1 MLFGRRRTVTAAL
14 ARGTH
19 AGRGGHVLRRIFD
32 SPWTYFTLAALL
44 ALGGLASMFR
54 IRGPA
59 RPVGTIA
66 QDLGALRERGD
77 VNVVFV
83 LIDTLRADRMSA
95 YGYERPTSPAMDALA
110 DGGVRF
116 ARAQSQSSWTKCS
129 MASLWTGLFAQRSG
143 ITRFDHAIPAG
154 ATLPAEILKQA
165 GYTTAGIWRNG
176 WVASNFGFGQGFDIY
191 IRASQRTDIAHV
203 ERRGR
208 AEAKVPGTDEDV
220 TLAALE
226 FLRSNRNEKFL
237 LYLHYMDVHQ
247 YVYDD
252 EAAELPFGTSI
263 SDVYDRS
270 IHWTDRNIGALVS
283 ALDELDLSKRTILV
297 ITSDHGEAFGEHGS
311 EGHARNLYQEVVHV
325 PLILSLPFRVDGGLV
340 VDPLVRNVDVWPTLL
355 DLLGLPPLPSP
366 DGVSLV
372 PVMQA
377 AASGESAPVPPAHA
391 YLDTA
396 WGQIDQPAR
405 PLVGIQR
412 DTERVLYNRSD
423 KERSLQVYDL
433 ATDPGERRN
442 LRKTPPAWADDLGA
456 QLDASFEGQSPW
468 GAADSVELDEME
480 LNQLRALGYVIGE
493 GQVGQDRVR
502 ELERKP

>member
-1 MLFGRRRTVTAAL
+1 M
-14 ARGTH
+14 
-19 AGRGGHVLRRIFD
+19 LRRIFD

-44 ALGGLASMFR
+44 ALGGVASMFR

-59 RPVGTIA
+59 RPVGTIE
-66 QDLGALRERGD
+66 QDLGKLREQGD

-83 LIDTLRADRMSA
+83 LIDTLRADRLSS
-95 YGYERPTSPAMDALA
+95 YGYERPTSPTLDALA
-110 DGGVRF
+110 DQGVRF
-116 ARAQSQSSWTKCS
+116 ARAQAQSSWTKCS

-143 ITRFDHAIPAG
+143 VTRFDHALPAS
-154 ATLPAEILKQA
+154 ATLPAELFKQA

-176 WVASNFGFGQGFDIY
+176 WVASNFGFGQGFDVY
-191 IRASQRTDIAHV
+191 LRPTQRTDPANV

-226 FLRSNRNEKFL
+226 FLRNNRNEKFL

-270 IHWTDRNIGALVS
+270 IHWTDRNIAALVS
-283 ALDELDLSKRTILV
+283 TLDELDLSKRTILV
-297 ITSDHGEAFGEHGS
+297 ITADHGEAFGEHGA

-325 PLILSLPFRVDGGLV
+325 PLIVSLPFRVDGGLV
-340 VDPLVRNVDVWPTLL
+340 VDPLVRNVDVWPTVL
-355 DLLGLPPLPSP
+355 DLLGLPALPEA

-372 PVMQA
+372 PTMQA
-377 AASGESAPVPPAHA
+377 AARGESLEVPPAQA
-391 YLDTA
+391 YLDTV
-396 WGQIDQPAR
+396 WGQISIEPQPLASY
-405 PLVGIQR
+405 QR
-412 DTERVLYNRSD
+412 DTQRVIYNQTKPD
-423 KERSLQVYDL
+423 ETLQLFDL

-442 LRKTPPAWADDLGA
+442 LRKTPPAWADELRP
-456 QLDASFEGQSPW
+456 QLDASFAGKSPW
-468 GAADSVELDEME
+468 GAVDSVDLDEME
-480 LNQLRALGYVIGE
+480 LNQLRALGYVVGA
-493 GQVGQDRVR
+493 GQVGPERVR
-502 ELERKP
+502 EIEEKN